1 MTQPIQRISRTDKNF
16 PSYIQA
22 YLKNDT
28 PETIWARGN
37 IELLPNGTN
46 NAKKEDLWAI
56 FCSNKCPGEIIL
68 NAHDLAHHF
77 RNNGVSTVGGFHSPI
92 EKECLRVLL
101 RGSQPIINCPARSI
115 ETMRIKPEWKEPIF
129 QDRFCILSIF
139 HKEPRQNAT
148 RARKRNHFVAALAS
162 KILIAHAA
170 EGSKTLEFAQ
180 TLLKWGKPVY
190 TFDSSYNKPLLQL
203 GTQLYQFGNSL
214 RCKQL

>member
-1 MTQPIQRISRTDKNF
+1 MTQPIQRISQTDKNY

-22 YLKNDT
+22 YLKDDT
-28 PETIWARGN
+28 PETLWARGN
-37 IELLPNGTN
+37 IDLLPNGTN
-46 NAKKEDLWAI
+46 NAKKENLWAI
-56 FCSNKCPGEIIL
+56 FCSSKCPGEIIL

-77 RNNGVSTVGGFHSPI
+77 RNNGVATVGGFHSPI

-115 ETMRIKPEWKEPIF
+115 ENMQWLGQEGN
-129 QDRFCILSIF
+129 DALSAGRLLVLSLF
-139 HKEPRQNAT
+139 ENRQHKTTSQ
-148 RARKRNHFVAALAS
+148 ARKSNAFVAALAN

-203 GTQLYQFGNSL
+203 GTQPYQFGS
-214 RCKQL
+214 

>member
-1 MTQPIQRISRTDKNF
+1 MTQPIQRISQTDKNF

-37 IELLPNGTN
+37 IELLPNARNMTET
-46 NAKKEDLWAI
+46 ADLWAI
-56 FCSNKCPGEIIL
+56 FCSSKCPGEIIL

-77 RNNGVSTVGGFHSPI
+77 RDNGVSTVGGFHSPI

-101 RGSQPIINCPARSI
+101 RSSQPLIISPARSI
-115 ETMRIKPEWKEPIF
+115 ENMRLKAEWKKPLS
-129 QDRFCILSIF
+129 QDRLLLLSIF
-139 HKEPRQNAT
+139 DKKPHQTAT
-148 RARKRNHFVAALAS
+148 MARKRNAFVAALAS

-170 EGSKTLEFAQ
+170 EDSKTIEFAQ

-203 GTQLYQFGNSL
+203 GAQLYQFGI
-214 RCKQL
+214 

>member
-1 MTQPIQRISRTDKNF
+1 MTQPIQHITQTDKNY
-16 PSYIQA
+16 PSYIQT

-28 PETIWARGN
+28 PETLWTRGN
-37 IELLPNGTN
+37 IELLPNARNTTET
-46 NAKKEDLWAI
+46 ADVWAI
-56 FCSNKCPGEIIL
+56 FCSSKCPGEIIL

-77 RNNGVSTVGGFHSPI
+77 RNKGVSTVGGFHSPI

-101 RGSQPIINCPARSI
+101 RGLQPIIVCPARSI
-115 ETMRIKPEWKEPIF
+115 ENMRIKSEWKESLS
-129 QDRFCILSIF
+129 QDRILILSIF
-139 HKEPRQNAT
+139 HNAPHQNAT
-148 RARKRNHFVAALAS
+148 MASKRNHFVAAVAS

-203 GTQLYQFGNSL
+203 GVQPYQFGS
-214 RCKQL
+214 

>member
-1 MTQPIQRISRTDKNF
+1 MTQPIQRISQTDKNF

-37 IELLPNGTN
+37 IELLPNARNMTET
-46 NAKKEDLWAI
+46 ADLWAI
-56 FCSNKCPGEIIL
+56 FCSSKCPGEIIL

-77 RNNGVSTVGGFHSPI
+77 RDNGVSTVGGFHSPI

-101 RGSQPIINCPARSI
+101 RSSQPLIISPARSI
-115 ETMRIKPEWKEPIF
+115 ENMRLKAEWKKPLS
-129 QDRFCILSIF
+129 QDRLLLLSIF
-139 HKEPRQNAT
+139 DKKPQST
-148 RARKRNHFVAALAS
+148 TIMARKRNAFVAALAS

-170 EGSKTLEFAQ
+170 EDSKTIEFAQ

-203 GTQLYQFGNSL
+203 GAQLYQFG
-214 RCKQL
+214 K